1 MTKQTFTVRAWLT
14 ISHTDEVQAK
24 SIEDAWKQVDE
35 WIADDHTEDDD
46 CSRSWRIE
54 IS

>member
-1 MTKQTFTVRAWLT
+1 MTSKYTVRAWLT
-14 ISHTDEVQAK
+14 ISHTNEVEAESEEQAWE
-24 SIEDAWKQVDE
+24 IVNE